1 MTTWDEKFA
10 GAMQSARAALAQ
22 AKGEI
27 WKTGGEGHYA
37 LSQSLTEIAVLRVSV
52 EGMLAEFT
60 VATAPRERHAAD
72 ALVMMQEC
80 EGGPGFSDAVGA
92 FCSIALREG
101 WTANAVNEAL
111 APYNLEVLPK

>member
-1 MTTWDEKFA
+1 MIAWDEQFA
-10 GAMQSARAALAQ
+10 GAMQSARAALAR

-27 WKTGGEGHYA
+27 WKTGGEGHRP
-37 LSQSLTEIAVLRVSV
+37 LSQALTEIAVLRVSV
-52 EGMLAEFT
+52 EAMLGEFT
-60 VATAPRERHAAD
+60 VAPAPKERHAAD

-101 WTANAVNEAL
+101 WPANAVNEAL
-111 APYNLEVLPK
+111 APYNLEVMPK